1 MEPDMSYEATRYV
14 YDLRGITPPQRAVLV
29 RLADHAND
37 DGKAWPSIRSLAA
50 TTSLSL
56 RTVQRAL
63 RDLETLGFIRINRRT
78 ATAGDPTSNEYEL
91 CKFRGG
97 VTVTGGGVTVTG
109 GGVTVTGGG
118 VTVTGLSGIPIESP
132 LNQIPPYPQTGDE
145 VGTSQGEPE
154 GKGEQEPRANPKA
167 RKASKRTQARA
178 KHDELAIVL
187 LSELSAARR
196 RCNPA
201 CDELRPLPTNLGQLT
216 ERLSEGH
223 TADEIRGAIAYLEAS
238 VKAGT
243 YKAEHFNAV
252 NPFRRIN
259 FGGHLG
265 KSPDSIKPAQ
275 PVRQSYHSEAAT
287 VIPRGLPDTPF
298 DRKNAEL
305 QRQELARKKHTD
317 EPTPS
322 E

>member
-1 MEPDMSYEATRYV
+1 MEPDMSVEATRYV
-14 YDLRGITPPQRAVLV
+14 YALRDISPSQKAVLV

-37 DGKAWPSIRSLAA
+37 AGKAWPSVASLVRA
-50 TTSLSL
+50 TGFC
-56 RTVQRAL
+56 RRAVQKAL
-63 RDLETLGFIRINRRT
+63 RDLEKLGHIRTTHQIT
-78 ATAGDPTSNEYEL
+78 KAGDPGSNTYEL
-91 CKFRGG
+91 CNLRGSAPDARG
-97 VTVTGGGVTVTG
+97 SAPDARGSAPDAP
-109 GGVTVTGGG
+109 
-118 VTVTGLSGIPIESP
+118 LSGIPIESP

-145 VGTSQGEPE
+145 VGTSQGEPD
-154 GKGEQEPRANPKA
+154 PKA
-167 RKASKRTQARA
+167 NAKARRTSKRTQARA
-178 KHDELAIVL
+178 AHEELAIVL

>member
-1 MEPDMSYEATRYV
+1 M
-14 YDLRGITPPQRAVLV
+14 
-29 RLADHAND
+29 
-37 DGKAWPSIRSLAA
+37 
-50 TTSLSL
+50 
-56 RTVQRAL
+56 
-63 RDLETLGFIRINRRT
+63 
-78 ATAGDPTSNEYEL
+78 
-91 CKFRGG
+91 
-97 VTVTGGGVTVTG
+97 
-109 GGVTVTGGG
+109 
-118 VTVTGLSGIPIESP
+118 
-132 LNQIPPYPQTGDE
+132 
-145 VGTSQGEPE
+145 
-154 GKGEQEPRANPKA
+154 
-167 RKASKRTQARA
+167 
-178 KHDELAIVL
+178 L

>member
-1 MEPDMSYEATRYV
+1 MEPDMSVEATRYV
-14 YDLRGITPPQRAVLV
+14 YALRDISPSQKAVLV

-37 DGKAWPSIRSLAA
+37 DGKAWPSIRSLTAA
-50 TTSLSL
+50 TCLSP

-78 ATAGDPTSNEYEL
+78 ATVGDPTSNEYEL
-91 CKFRGG
+91 CKFR
-97 VTVTGGGVTVTG
+97 

-145 VGTSQGEPE
+145 VGTSQGEPD
-154 GKGEQEPRANPKA
+154 PKA
-167 RKASKRTQARA
+167 NAKARRTSKRTQARA
-178 KHDELAIVL
+178 AHEELAIVL

>member
-1 MEPDMSYEATRYV
+1 M
-14 YDLRGITPPQRAVLV
+14 

-37 DGKAWPSIRSLAA
+37 AGKAWPSIRSLTAA
-50 TTSLSL
+50 TCLNP

-63 RDLETLGFIRINRRT
+63 RDLEKLGHIRINRRT

-97 VTVTGGGVTVTG
+97 DTVPGGGDTVPG
-109 GGVTVTGGG
+109 GGDTVPP
-118 VTVTGLSGIPIESP
+118 LSGIPIESP
-132 LNQIPPYPQTGDE
+132 LNQIPPFPQTGFE

-154 GKGEQEPRANPKA
+154 GKGEPDQRANAKA
-167 RKASKRTQARA
+167 RKPSERTQARA
-178 KHDELAIVL
+178 EHGKQAIVL

-201 CDELRPLPTNLGQLT
+201 CDELKPLPANLGELT
-216 ERLSEGH
+216 GRLREGH
-223 TADEIRGAIAYLEAS
+223 TADEIRGVIAYLEAA

-243 YKAEHFNAV
+243 YKAEYFTAV
-252 NPFRRIN
+252 SPFRQSN

-275 PVRQSYHSEAAT
+275 PVRQSYQSEAAT
-287 VIPRGLPDTPF
+287 VIPRGLPDTPL
-298 DRKNAEL
+298 DRRIAES
-305 QRQELARKKHTD
+305 QRQELARKKNAH